1 MKKERAIYLVAG
13 EPSGDFIGSETI
25 SELLKLYPDMTI
37 HGVGGHF
44 MEKFNIKSLFPMN
57 ELSIMGIL
65 PVLLKI
71 VPLYRRINQV
81 VEDVLD
87 KNPDIVILIESPDF
101 NHRVAKKL
109 RKKLFKSPIIC
120 YVAPTVWA
128 WRQKRVK
135 SMSRDFNHLLSILP
149 FESKFFNDNGL
160 STTYVGHPVI
170 PKININSE
178 ETFRS
183 KYNLNDDP
191 ILIFLPGSRD
201 SEIKRNIEPFEVA
214 FVEIQKQ
221 IPNIKLVIPVNKKK
235 KSLID
240 KYFTNAIFI
249 SDERDKFL
257 LFKEA
262 DVACATSGTVT
273 LELGLALTPMV
284 VIYKLDFITWA
295 VVSRLAKVKFVSL
308 VNLVLNKRSIEEL
321 LQKRCNPKNISKS
334 VLEILKKDKTYLK
347 QKKDLQEFKNLI
359 ESNNM
364 NPSKKAAE
372 KAAEVSRKA
381 SEAVRAERNSD
392 NV

>member
-1 MKKERAIYLVAG
+1 MKKEKAIYLVAG
-13 EPSGDFIGSETI
+13 EPSGDFIGSELI
-25 SELLKLYPDMTI
+25 SELLKLYPDMSI

-44 MEKFNIKSLFPMN
+44 IEKFNFKSLFPMN
-57 ELSIMGIL
+57 ELSIMGII

-81 VEDVLD
+81 VEDILF
-87 KNPDIVILIESPDF
+87 KNPDIVILIDSPDF

-135 SMSRDFNHLLSILP
+135 SMARDFNHLLSILP
-149 FESKFFNDNGL
+149 FEGKFFNDNGL
-160 STTYVGHPVI
+160 NTTYVGHPVI

-183 KYNLNDDP
+183 KYKVNDDP
-191 ILIFLPGSRD
+191 VLIFLPGSRD
-201 SEIKRNIEPFEVA
+201 SEIKRNIKPFKIA
-214 FVEIQKQ
+214 FIEIQKQ

-235 KSLID
+235 KPLID
-240 KYFTNAIFI
+240 KYFDNAIFI
-249 SDERDKFL
+249 SDESDKFL

-284 VIYKLDFITWA
+284 VIYKLDFITWSI
-295 VVSRLAKVKFVSL
+295 VSRLAKVKFVSL
-308 VNLVLNKRSIEEL
+308 VNLVLNKPSVEEL
-321 LQKRCNPKNISKS
+321 LQSRCSPKNISKS
-334 VLEILKKDKTYLK
+334 VLEILKKDKIYLN
-347 QKKDLQEFKNLI
+347 QKKDLQKFKGLI
-359 ESNNM
+359 ENNYM
-364 NPSKKAAE
+364 SPSKKAAE
-372 KAAEVSRKA
+372 TIY
-381 SEAVRAERNSD
+381 NILG
-392 NV
+392 N

>member
-1 MKKERAIYLVAG
+1 MKKEKAIYLVAG
-13 EPSGDFIGSETI
+13 EPSGDFIGSEVI
-25 SELLKLYPDMTI
+25 SELLKLYPNMSI

-44 MEKFNIKSLFPMN
+44 MERFNFKSLFPMN
-57 ELSIMGIL
+57 ELSIMGII

-81 VEDVLD
+81 VEDILS
-87 KNPDIVILIESPDF
+87 KNPDIVILIDSPDF

-135 SMSRDFNHLLSILP
+135 SMARDFNHLLSILP
-149 FESKFFNDNGL
+149 FEGKFFNDNGL
-160 STTYVGHPVI
+160 NTTYVGHPVI

-183 KYNLNDDP
+183 KYKVNDDP
-191 ILIFLPGSRD
+191 VLIFLPGSRD
-201 SEIKRNIEPFEVA
+201 SEIKRNIKPFKIA
-214 FVEIQKQ
+214 FIEIQKQ

-235 KSLID
+235 KPLID
-240 KYFTNAIFI
+240 KYFDNAIFI
-249 SDERDKFL
+249 SDESDKFL

-284 VIYKLDFITWA
+284 VIYKLDFITWSI
-295 VVSRLAKVKFVSL
+295 VSRLAKVKFVSL
-308 VNLVLNKRSIEEL
+308 VNLVLNKPSVEEL
-321 LQKRCNPKNISKS
+321 LQSRCSPKNISKS
-334 VLEILKKDKTYLK
+334 VLEILKKDKIYLN
-347 QKKDLQEFKNLI
+347 QKKDLQKFKGLI
-359 ESNNM
+359 ENNYM
-364 NPSKKAAE
+364 SPSKKAAE
-372 KAAEVSRKA
+372 TIY
-381 SEAVRAERNSD
+381 NILG
-392 NV
+392 N

>member
-1 MKKERAIYLVAG
+1 MKKEKAIYLVAG
-13 EPSGDFIGSETI
+13 EPSGDFIGSEVI
-25 SELLKLYPDMTI
+25 SELLKLYPNMSI

-44 MEKFNIKSLFPMN
+44 MEKFNFKSLFPMN
-57 ELSIMGIL
+57 ELSIMGII

-81 VEDVLD
+81 VEDILS
-87 KNPDIVILIESPDF
+87 KNPDIVILIVSPDF

-135 SMSRDFNHLLSILP
+135 SMARDFNHLLSILP
-149 FESKFFNDNGL
+149 FEGKFFNDNGL
-160 STTYVGHPVI
+160 NTTYVGHPVI

-183 KYNLNDDP
+183 KYKVNDGP

-201 SEIKRNIEPFEVA
+201 SEIKRNIKPFKIA
-214 FVEIQKQ
+214 FIEIQKQ

-235 KSLID
+235 KPLID
-240 KYFTNAIFI
+240 KYFDNAIFI
-249 SDERDKFL
+249 SDESDKFL

-284 VIYKLDFITWA
+284 VIYKLDFITWSI
-295 VVSRLAKVKFVSL
+295 VSRLAKVKFVSL
-308 VNLVLNKRSIEEL
+308 VNLVLNKPSVEEL
-321 LQKRCNPKNISKS
+321 LQSRCSPKNISKS
-334 VLEILKKDKTYLK
+334 VLEILKKDKIYLN
-347 QKKDLQEFKNLI
+347 QKKDLQKFKGLI
-359 ESNNM
+359 ENNYM
-364 NPSKKAAE
+364 SPSKKAAE
-372 KAAEVSRKA
+372 TIY
-381 SEAVRAERNSD
+381 NILG
-392 NV
+392 N

>member
-44 MEKFNIKSLFPMN
+44 MEKFNFKSLFPMN

-87 KNPDIVILIESPDF
+87 KNPDIVILIDSPDF

-149 FESKFFNDNGL
+149 FEGEFFNDNGL
-160 STTYVGHPVI
+160 NTTYVGHPVI

-295 VVSRLAKVKFVSL
+295 IVSRLAKVKFVSL

-372 KAAEVSRKA
+372 TIHNILE
-381 SEAVRAERNSD
+381 N
-392 NV
+392 

>member
-1 MKKERAIYLVAG
+1 MKKEKAIYLVAG
-13 EPSGDFIGSETI
+13 EPSGDFIGSELI
-25 SELLKLYPDMTI
+25 SELLKLYPDMSI

-44 MEKFNIKSLFPMN
+44 IEKFNFKSLFPMN
-57 ELSIMGIL
+57 ELSIMGII

-81 VEDVLD
+81 VEDVLS
-87 KNPDIVILIESPDF
+87 KNPDIVILIDSPDF

-135 SMSRDFNHLLSILP
+135 SMARDFNHLLSILP
-149 FESKFFNDNGL
+149 FEGKFFNDNGL
-160 STTYVGHPVI
+160 NTTYVGHPVI

-183 KYNLNDDP
+183 KYKVNDDP
-191 ILIFLPGSRD
+191 VLIFLPGSRD
-201 SEIKRNIEPFEVA
+201 SEIKRNIKPFKIA
-214 FVEIQKQ
+214 FIEIQKQ

-235 KSLID
+235 KPLID
-240 KYFTNAIFI
+240 KYFDNAIFI
-249 SDERDKFL
+249 SDESDKFL

-284 VIYKLDFITWA
+284 VIYKLDFITWSI
-295 VVSRLAKVKFVSL
+295 VSRLAKVKFVSL
-308 VNLVLNKRSIEEL
+308 VNLVLNKPSVEEL
-321 LQKRCNPKNISKS
+321 LQSRCSPKNISKS
-334 VLEILKKDKTYLK
+334 VLEILKKDKIYLN
-347 QKKDLQEFKNLI
+347 QKKDLQKFKGLI
-359 ESNNM
+359 ENNYM
-364 NPSKKAAE
+364 SPSKKAAE
-372 KAAEVSRKA
+372 TIY
-381 SEAVRAERNSD
+381 NILG
-392 NV
+392 N

>member
-1 MKKERAIYLVAG
+1 MKKEKAIYLVAG
-13 EPSGDFIGSETI
+13 EPSGDFIGSEVI
-25 SELLKLYPDMTI
+25 SELLKLYPNMSI

-44 MEKFNIKSLFPMN
+44 MEKFNFKSLFPMN
-57 ELSIMGIL
+57 ELSIMGII

-81 VEDVLD
+81 VEDILF
-87 KNPDIVILIESPDF
+87 KNPDIVILIDSPDF

-135 SMSRDFNHLLSILP
+135 SMARDFNHLLSILP
-149 FESKFFNDNGL
+149 FEGKFFNDNGL
-160 STTYVGHPVI
+160 NTTYVGHPVI

-201 SEIKRNIEPFEVA
+201 SEIKRNIKPFKIA
-214 FVEIQKQ
+214 FIEIQKQ

-284 VIYKLDFITWA
+284 VIYKLDFITWSI
-295 VVSRLAKVKFVSL
+295 VSRLAKVKFVSL
-308 VNLVLNKRSIEEL
+308 VNLVLNKPSVEEL
-321 LQKRCNPKNISKS
+321 LQSRCSPKNISKS
-334 VLEILKKDKTYLK
+334 VLEILKKDKIYLN
-347 QKKDLQEFKNLI
+347 QKKDLQKFKGLI
-359 ESNNM
+359 ENNYM
-364 NPSKKAAE
+364 SPSKKAAE
-372 KAAEVSRKA
+372 TIY
-381 SEAVRAERNSD
+381 NILG
-392 NV
+392 N

>member
-1 MKKERAIYLVAG
+1 MKKEKAIYLVAG
-13 EPSGDFIGSETI
+13 EPSGDFIGSEVI
-25 SELLKLYPDMTI
+25 SELLKLYPNMSI

-44 MEKFNIKSLFPMN
+44 MEKFNFKSLFPMN
-57 ELSIMGIL
+57 ELSIMGII

-81 VEDVLD
+81 VEDILF
-87 KNPDIVILIESPDF
+87 KNPDIVILIDSPDF

-135 SMSRDFNHLLSILP
+135 SMARDFNHLLSILP
-149 FESKFFNDNGL
+149 FEGKFFNDNGL
-160 STTYVGHPVI
+160 NTTYVGHPVI

-183 KYNLNDDP
+183 KYKVNDDP
-191 ILIFLPGSRD
+191 VLIFLPGSRD
-201 SEIKRNIEPFEVA
+201 SEIKRNIKPFKIA
-214 FVEIQKQ
+214 FIEIQKQ

-235 KSLID
+235 KPLID
-240 KYFTNAIFI
+240 KYFDNAIFI
-249 SDERDKFL
+249 SDESDKFL

-284 VIYKLDFITWA
+284 VIYKLDFVTWSI
-295 VVSRLAKVKFVSL
+295 VSRLAKVKFVSL
-308 VNLVLNKRSIEEL
+308 VNLVLNKPSVEEL
-321 LQKRCNPKNISKS
+321 LQSRCSPKNISKS
-334 VLEILKKDKTYLK
+334 VLEILKKDKIYLN
-347 QKKDLQEFKNLI
+347 QKKDLQKFKGLI
-359 ESNNM
+359 ENNYM
-364 NPSKKAAE
+364 SPSKKAAE
-372 KAAEVSRKA
+372 TIY
-381 SEAVRAERNSD
+381 NILG
-392 NV
+392 N

>member
-1 MKKERAIYLVAG
+1 MKKEKAIYLVAG
-13 EPSGDFIGSETI
+13 EPSGDFIGSEVI
-25 SELLKLYPDMTI
+25 SELLKLYPNMSI

-44 MEKFNIKSLFPMN
+44 MEKFNFKSLFPMN
-57 ELSIMGIL
+57 ELSIMGII

-81 VEDVLD
+81 VEDILF
-87 KNPDIVILIESPDF
+87 KNPDIVILIDSPDF

-135 SMSRDFNHLLSILP
+135 SMARDFNHLLSILP
-149 FESKFFNDNGL
+149 FEGKFFNDNGL
-160 STTYVGHPVI
+160 NTTYVGHPVI

-183 KYNLNDDP
+183 KYKVNDDP
-191 ILIFLPGSRD
+191 VLIFLPGSRD
-201 SEIKRNIEPFEVA
+201 SEIKRNIKPFKIA
-214 FVEIQKQ
+214 FIEIQKQ

-235 KSLID
+235 KPLID
-240 KYFTNAIFI
+240 KYFDNAIFI
-249 SDERDKFL
+249 SDESDKFL

-284 VIYKLDFITWA
+284 VIYKLDFITWSI
-295 VVSRLAKVKFVSL
+295 VSRLAKVKFVSL
-308 VNLVLNKRSIEEL
+308 VNLVLNKPSVEEL
-321 LQKRCNPKNISKS
+321 LQSRCSPKNISKS
-334 VLEILKKDKTYLK
+334 VLEILKKDKIYLN
-347 QKKDLQEFKNLI
+347 QKKDLQKFKGLI
-359 ESNNM
+359 ENNYM
-364 NPSKKAAE
+364 SPSKKAAE
-372 KAAEVSRKA
+372 TIY
-381 SEAVRAERNSD
+381 NILG
-392 NV
+392 N

>member
-1 MKKERAIYLVAG
+1 MKKEKAIYLVAG
-13 EPSGDFIGSETI
+13 EPSGDFIGSEVI
-25 SELLKLYPDMTI
+25 SELLKLYPNMSI

-44 MEKFNIKSLFPMN
+44 MEKFNFKSLFPMN
-57 ELSIMGIL
+57 ELSIMGII

-81 VEDVLD
+81 VEDVLS
-87 KNPDIVILIESPDF
+87 KNPDIVILIDSPDF

-135 SMSRDFNHLLSILP
+135 SMARDFNHLLSILP
-149 FESKFFNDNGL
+149 FEGKFFNDNGL
-160 STTYVGHPVI
+160 NTTYVGHPVI

-183 KYNLNDDP
+183 KYKVNDDP
-191 ILIFLPGSRD
+191 VLIFLPGSRD
-201 SEIKRNIEPFEVA
+201 SEIKRNIKPFKIA
-214 FVEIQKQ
+214 FIEIQKQ

-235 KSLID
+235 KPLID
-240 KYFTNAIFI
+240 KYFDNAIFI
-249 SDERDKFL
+249 SDESDKFL

-284 VIYKLDFITWA
+284 VIYKLDFITWSI
-295 VVSRLAKVKFVSL
+295 VSRLAKVKFVSL
-308 VNLVLNKRSIEEL
+308 VNLVLNKPSVEEL
-321 LQKRCNPKNISKS
+321 LQSRCSPKNISKS
-334 VLEILKKDKTYLK
+334 VLEILKKDKIYLN
-347 QKKDLQEFKNLI
+347 QKKDLQKFKGLI
-359 ESNNM
+359 ENNYM
-364 NPSKKAAE
+364 SPSKKAAE
-372 KAAEVSRKA
+372 TIY
-381 SEAVRAERNSD
+381 NILG
-392 NV
+392 N

>member
-1 MKKERAIYLVAG
+1 VKKEKAIYLVAG
-13 EPSGDFIGSETI
+13 EPSGDFIGSEVI
-25 SELLKLYPDMTI
+25 SELLKLYPNMSI

-44 MEKFNIKSLFPMN
+44 MEKFNFKSLFPMN
-57 ELSIMGIL
+57 ELSIMGII

-81 VEDVLD
+81 VEDILF
-87 KNPDIVILIESPDF
+87 KNPDIVILIDSPDF

-135 SMSRDFNHLLSILP
+135 SMARDFNHLLSILP
-149 FESKFFNDNGL
+149 FEGKFFNDNGL
-160 STTYVGHPVI
+160 NTTYVGHPVI

-183 KYNLNDDP
+183 KYKVNDDP
-191 ILIFLPGSRD
+191 VLIFLPGSRD
-201 SEIKRNIEPFEVA
+201 SEIKRNIKPFKIA
-214 FVEIQKQ
+214 FIEIQKQ

-235 KSLID
+235 KPLID
-240 KYFTNAIFI
+240 KYFDNAIFI
-249 SDERDKFL
+249 SDESDKFL

-284 VIYKLDFITWA
+284 VIYKLDFITWSI
-295 VVSRLAKVKFVSL
+295 VSRLAKVKFVSL
-308 VNLVLNKRSIEEL
+308 VNLVLNKPSVEAL
-321 LQKRCNPKNISKS
+321 LQSRCSPKNISKS
-334 VLEILKKDKTYLK
+334 VLEILKKDKIYLN
-347 QKKDLQEFKNLI
+347 QKKDLQKFKGLI
-359 ESNNM
+359 ENNYM

-372 KAAEVSRKA
+372 TIY
-381 SEAVRAERNSD
+381 NILG
-392 NV
+392 N

>member
-1 MKKERAIYLVAG
+1 MKKEKAIYLVAG

-37 HGVGGHF
+37 QGVGGHF
-44 MEKFNIKSLFPMN
+44 MEKFNFKSLFPMN

-71 VPLYRRINQV
+71 VPLYKRINQV
-81 VEDVLD
+81 VEDVLS
-87 KNPDIVILIESPDF
+87 KNPDIVILIDSPDF

-109 RKKLFKSPIIC
+109 RKNFFKSPIIC

-135 SMSRDFNHLLSILP
+135 SMARDFNHLLSILP
-149 FESKFFNDNGL
+149 FECKFFSDNGL
-160 STTYVGHPVI
+160 NTTYVGHPVI

-183 KYNLNDDP
+183 KYRVNYGP

-201 SEIKRNIEPFEVA
+201 SEIKRNIKPFRTA
-214 FVEIQKQ
+214 FIEIQKQ
-221 IPNIKLVIPVNKKK
+221 IPNINLVIPVNEEKKP
-235 KSLID
+235 LIV
-240 KYFTNAIFI
+240 KYFNNAIFI

-284 VIYKLDFITWA
+284 VIYKLDFITWSI
-295 VVSRLAKVKFVSL
+295 VRRLAKVKFVSL
-308 VNLVLNKRSIEEL
+308 VNLVLNKPSVEEL
-321 LQKRCNPKNISKS
+321 LQNRCSPENISKS
-334 VLEILKKDKTYLK
+334 VLEILKKDKIYIN
-347 QKKDLQEFKNLI
+347 QKKDLKEFKNLI
-359 ESNNM
+359 ENNYV

-372 KAAEVSRKA
+372 TIY
-381 SEAVRAERNSD
+381 NILG
-392 NV
+392 N

>member
-1 MKKERAIYLVAG
+1 MKKEKAIYLVAG

-44 MEKFNIKSLFPMN
+44 MEKFNFKSLFPMN

-87 KNPDIVILIESPDF
+87 KNPDIVILIDSPDF

-109 RKKLFKSPIIC
+109 RIKLFKSPIIC

-149 FESKFFNDNGL
+149 FEDKFFNDNGL
-160 STTYVGHPVI
+160 NTTYVGHPVI

-191 ILIFLPGSRD
+191 VLIFLPGSRD
-201 SEIKRNIEPFEVA
+201 SEIKRNIKPFEVA

-372 KAAEVSRKA
+372 TIHNILE
-381 SEAVRAERNSD
+381 N
-392 NV
+392 

>member
-1 MKKERAIYLVAG
+1 MKKEKAIYLVAG
-13 EPSGDFIGSETI
+13 EPSGDFIGGEVI
-25 SELLKLYPDMTI
+25 SELLKLYPNMSI

-44 MEKFNIKSLFPMN
+44 MEKFNFKSLFPMN
-57 ELSIMGIL
+57 ELSIMGII

-81 VEDVLD
+81 VEDILF
-87 KNPDIVILIESPDF
+87 KNPDIVILIDSPDF

-135 SMSRDFNHLLSILP
+135 SMARDFNHLLSILP
-149 FESKFFNDNGL
+149 FEGKFFNDNGL
-160 STTYVGHPVI
+160 NTTYVGHPVI

-183 KYNLNDDP
+183 KYKVNDDP
-191 ILIFLPGSRD
+191 VLIFLPGSRD
-201 SEIKRNIEPFEVA
+201 SEIKRNIKPFKIA
-214 FVEIQKQ
+214 FIEIQKQ

-235 KSLID
+235 KPLID
-240 KYFTNAIFI
+240 KYFDNAIFI
-249 SDERDKFL
+249 SDESDKFL

-284 VIYKLDFITWA
+284 VIYKLDFITWSI
-295 VVSRLAKVKFVSL
+295 VSRLAKVKFVSL
-308 VNLVLNKRSIEEL
+308 VNLVLNKPSVEEL
-321 LQKRCNPKNISKS
+321 LQSRCSPKNISKS
-334 VLEILKKDKTYLK
+334 VLEILKKDKIYLN
-347 QKKDLQEFKNLI
+347 QKKDLQKFKGLI
-359 ESNNM
+359 ENNYM
-364 NPSKKAAE
+364 SPSKKAAE
-372 KAAEVSRKA
+372 TIY
-381 SEAVRAERNSD
+381 NILG
-392 NV
+392 N

>member
-1 MKKERAIYLVAG
+1 VKKEKAIYLVAG
-13 EPSGDFIGSETI
+13 EPSGDFIGSEVI
-25 SELLKLYPDMTI
+25 SELLKLYPNMSI

-44 MEKFNIKSLFPMN
+44 MEKFNFKSLFPMN
-57 ELSIMGIL
+57 ELSIMGII

-81 VEDVLD
+81 VEDVLS
-87 KNPDIVILIESPDF
+87 KNPDIVILIDSPDF

-135 SMSRDFNHLLSILP
+135 SMARDFNHLLSILP
-149 FESKFFNDNGL
+149 FEGKFFNDNGL
-160 STTYVGHPVI
+160 NTTYVGHPVI

-183 KYNLNDDP
+183 KYKVNDDP
-191 ILIFLPGSRD
+191 VLIFLPGSRD
-201 SEIKRNIEPFEVA
+201 SEIKRNIKPFKIA
-214 FVEIQKQ
+214 FIEIQKQ

-235 KSLID
+235 KPLID
-240 KYFTNAIFI
+240 KYFDNAIFI
-249 SDERDKFL
+249 SDESDKFL

-284 VIYKLDFITWA
+284 VIYKLDFITWSI
-295 VVSRLAKVKFVSL
+295 VSRLAKVKFVSL
-308 VNLVLNKRSIEEL
+308 VNLVLNKPSVEEL
-321 LQKRCNPKNISKS
+321 LQSRCSPKNISKS
-334 VLEILKKDKTYLK
+334 VLEILKKDKIYLN
-347 QKKDLQEFKNLI
+347 QKKDLQKFKGLI
-359 ESNNM
+359 ENNYM
-364 NPSKKAAE
+364 SPSKKAAE
-372 KAAEVSRKA
+372 TIY
-381 SEAVRAERNSD
+381 NILG
-392 NV
+392 N

>member
-1 MKKERAIYLVAG
+1 MKKEKAIYLVAG
-13 EPSGDFIGSETI
+13 EPSGDFIGSEVI
-25 SELLKLYPDMTI
+25 SELLKLYPNMSI

-44 MEKFNIKSLFPMN
+44 MEKFNFKSLFPMN
-57 ELSIMGIL
+57 ELSIMGII

-81 VEDVLD
+81 VEDVLS
-87 KNPDIVILIESPDF
+87 KNPDIVILIDSPDF

-135 SMSRDFNHLLSILP
+135 SMARDFNHLLSILP
-149 FESKFFNDNGL
+149 FEGKFFNDNGL
-160 STTYVGHPVI
+160 NTTYVGHPVI

-183 KYNLNDDP
+183 KYKVNDDP
-191 ILIFLPGSRD
+191 VLIFLPGSRD
-201 SEIKRNIEPFEVA
+201 SEIKRNIKPFKIA
-214 FVEIQKQ
+214 FIEIQKQ

-235 KSLID
+235 KPLID
-240 KYFTNAIFI
+240 KYFDNAIYI
-249 SDERDKFL
+249 SDESDKFL

-284 VIYKLDFITWA
+284 VIYKLDFITWSI
-295 VVSRLAKVKFVSL
+295 VSRLAKVKFVSL
-308 VNLVLNKRSIEEL
+308 VNLVLNKPSVEEL
-321 LQKRCNPKNISKS
+321 LQSRCSPKNISKS
-334 VLEILKKDKTYLK
+334 VLEILKKDKIYLN
-347 QKKDLQEFKNLI
+347 QKKDLQKFKGLI
-359 ESNNM
+359 ENNYM
-364 NPSKKAAE
+364 SPSKKAAE
-372 KAAEVSRKA
+372 TIY
-381 SEAVRAERNSD
+381 NILG
-392 NV
+392 N

>member
-1 MKKERAIYLVAG
+1 MKVKKEKAIYLVAG
-13 EPSGDFIGSETI
+13 EPSGDFIGSEVI
-25 SELLKLYPDMTI
+25 SELLKLYPNMSI

-44 MEKFNIKSLFPMN
+44 MEKFNFKSLFPMN
-57 ELSIMGIL
+57 ELSIMGII

-81 VEDVLD
+81 VEDILF
-87 KNPDIVILIESPDF
+87 KNPDIVILIDSPDF

-135 SMSRDFNHLLSILP
+135 SMARDFNHLLSILP
-149 FESKFFNDNGL
+149 FEGKFFNDNGL
-160 STTYVGHPVI
+160 NTTYVGHPVI

-183 KYNLNDDP
+183 KYKVNDDP
-191 ILIFLPGSRD
+191 VLIFLPGSRD
-201 SEIKRNIEPFEVA
+201 SEIKRNIKPFKIA
-214 FVEIQKQ
+214 FIEIQKQ

-235 KSLID
+235 KPLID
-240 KYFTNAIFI
+240 KYFDNAIFI
-249 SDERDKFL
+249 SDESDKFL

-284 VIYKLDFITWA
+284 VIYKLDFITWSI
-295 VVSRLAKVKFVSL
+295 VSRLAKVKFVSL
-308 VNLVLNKRSIEEL
+308 VNLVLNKPSVEEL
-321 LQKRCNPKNISKS
+321 LQSRCSPKNISKS
-334 VLEILKKDKTYLK
+334 VLEILKKDKIYLN
-347 QKKDLQEFKNLI
+347 QKKDLQKFKGLI
-359 ESNNM
+359 ENNYM
-364 NPSKKAAE
+364 SPSKKAAE
-372 KAAEVSRKA
+372 TIY
-381 SEAVRAERNSD
+381 NILG
-392 NV
+392 N

>member
-1 MKKERAIYLVAG
+1 MKKEKAIYLVAG
-13 EPSGDFIGSETI
+13 EPSGDFIGSEVI
-25 SELLKLYPDMTI
+25 SELLKLYPNMSI

-44 MEKFNIKSLFPMN
+44 MEKFNFKSLFPMN
-57 ELSIMGIL
+57 ELSIMGII

-81 VEDVLD
+81 VEDILF
-87 KNPDIVILIESPDF
+87 KNPDIVILIDSPDF

-135 SMSRDFNHLLSILP
+135 SMARDFNHLLSILP
-149 FESKFFNDNGL
+149 FEDKFFNDNGL
-160 STTYVGHPVI
+160 NTTYVGHPVI

-183 KYNLNDDP
+183 KYKVNDDP
-191 ILIFLPGSRD
+191 VLIFLPGSRD
-201 SEIKRNIEPFEVA
+201 SEIKRNIKPFKIA
-214 FVEIQKQ
+214 FIEIQKQ

-235 KSLID
+235 KPLID
-240 KYFTNAIFI
+240 KYFDNAIFI
-249 SDERDKFL
+249 SDESDKFL

-284 VIYKLDFITWA
+284 VIYKLDFITWSI
-295 VVSRLAKVKFVSL
+295 VSRLAKVKFVSL
-308 VNLVLNKRSIEEL
+308 VNLVLNKPSVEEL
-321 LQKRCNPKNISKS
+321 LQSRCSPKNISKS
-334 VLEILKKDKTYLK
+334 VLEILKKDKIYLN
-347 QKKDLQEFKNLI
+347 QKKDLQKFKGLM
-359 ESNNM
+359 ENNYM
-364 NPSKKAAE
+364 SPSKKAAE
-372 KAAEVSRKA
+372 TIY
-381 SEAVRAERNSD
+381 NILG
-392 NV
+392 N

>member
-44 MEKFNIKSLFPMN
+44 MEKFNFKSLFPMN

-87 KNPDIVILIESPDF
+87 KNPDVVILIDSPDF

-149 FESKFFNDNGL
+149 FEGKFFNDNGL
-160 STTYVGHPVI
+160 NTTYVGHPVI

-308 VNLVLNKRSIEEL
+308 VNLVLNKHSIEEL

-334 VLEILKKDKTYLK
+334 VIEILKKDKTYLK

-372 KAAEVSRKA
+372 TIYNILE
-381 SEAVRAERNSD
+381 N
-392 NV
+392 

>member
-1 MKKERAIYLVAG
+1 MKKEKAIYLVAG
-13 EPSGDFIGSETI
+13 EPSGDFIGSEVI
-25 SELLKLYPDMTI
+25 SELLKLYPNMSI

-44 MEKFNIKSLFPMN
+44 MEKFNFKSLFPMN
-57 ELSIMGIL
+57 ELSIMGII

-81 VEDVLD
+81 VEDILF
-87 KNPDIVILIESPDF
+87 KNPDIVILIDSPDF

-135 SMSRDFNHLLSILP
+135 SMARDFNHLLSILP
-149 FESKFFNDNGL
+149 FEGKFFNDNGL
-160 STTYVGHPVI
+160 NTTYVGHPVI

-183 KYNLNDDP
+183 KYKVNDDP
-191 ILIFLPGSRD
+191 VLIFLPGSRD
-201 SEIKRNIEPFEVA
+201 SEIKRNIKPFKIA
-214 FVEIQKQ
+214 FIEIQKQ

-235 KSLID
+235 KPLID
-240 KYFTNAIFI
+240 KYFDNAIFI
-249 SDERDKFL
+249 SDESDKFL

-284 VIYKLDFITWA
+284 VIYKLDFITWSI
-295 VVSRLAKVKFVSL
+295 VSRLAKVKFVSL
-308 VNLVLNKRSIEEL
+308 VNLVLNKPSVEEL
-321 LQKRCNPKNISKS
+321 LQSRCSPKNISKS
-334 VLEILKKDKTYLK
+334 VLEILKKDKIYLN
-347 QKKDLQEFKNLI
+347 QKKDLQKFKGLI
-359 ESNNM
+359 ENNYM

-372 KAAEVSRKA
+372 TIY
-381 SEAVRAERNSD
+381 NILG
-392 NV
+392 N

>member
-1 MKKERAIYLVAG
+1 MKKEKAIYLVAG
-13 EPSGDFIGSETI
+13 EPSGDFIGSEVI
-25 SELLKLYPDMTI
+25 SELLKLYPNMSI

-44 MEKFNIKSLFPMN
+44 MEKFNFKSLFPMN
-57 ELSIMGIL
+57 ELSIMGII

-81 VEDVLD
+81 VEDILF
-87 KNPDIVILIESPDF
+87 KNPDIVILIDSPDF

-135 SMSRDFNHLLSILP
+135 SMARDFNHLLSILP
-149 FESKFFNDNGL
+149 FEGKFFNDNGL
-160 STTYVGHPVI
+160 NTTYVGHPVI

-183 KYNLNDDP
+183 KYKVNDDP
-191 ILIFLPGSRD
+191 VLIFLPGSRD
-201 SEIKRNIEPFEVA
+201 SEIKRNIKPFKIA
-214 FVEIQKQ
+214 FIEIQKQ

-235 KSLID
+235 KPLID
-240 KYFTNAIFI
+240 KYFDNAIFI
-249 SDERDKFL
+249 SDESDKFL

-284 VIYKLDFITWA
+284 VIYKLDFITWSI
-295 VVSRLAKVKFVSL
+295 VSRLAKVKFVSL
-308 VNLVLNKRSIEEL
+308 VNLVLNKPSVEEL
-321 LQKRCNPKNISKS
+321 LQSRCSPKNISKS
-334 VLEILKKDKTYLK
+334 VLEILKKDKIYLN
-347 QKKDLQEFKNLI
+347 QKKDLQKFKGLM
-359 ESNNM
+359 ENNYM
-364 NPSKKAAE
+364 SPSKKAAE
-372 KAAEVSRKA
+372 TIY
-381 SEAVRAERNSD
+381 NILG
-392 NV
+392 N

>member
-1 MKKERAIYLVAG
+1 MIQL
-13 EPSGDFIGSETI
+13 D
-25 SELLKLYPDMTI
+25 LK
-37 HGVGGHF
+37 
-44 MEKFNIKSLFPMN
+44 S
-57 ELSIMGIL
+57 
-65 PVLLKI
+65 
-71 VPLYRRINQV
+71 
-81 VEDVLD
+81 
-87 KNPDIVILIESPDF
+87 
-101 NHRVAKKL
+101 
-109 RKKLFKSPIIC
+109 
-120 YVAPTVWA
+120 
-128 WRQKRVK
+128 
-135 SMSRDFNHLLSILP
+135 
-149 FESKFFNDNGL
+149 
-160 STTYVGHPVI
+160 
-170 PKININSE
+170 
-178 ETFRS
+178 
-183 KYNLNDDP
+183 
-191 ILIFLPGSRD
+191 
-201 SEIKRNIEPFEVA
+201 
-214 FVEIQKQ
+214 
-221 IPNIKLVIPVNKKK
+221 
-235 KSLID
+235 SLID

-372 KAAEVSRKA
+372 TIHNILE
-381 SEAVRAERNSD
+381 N
-392 NV
+392 

>member
-1 MKKERAIYLVAG
+1 MKKEKAIYLVAG
-13 EPSGDFIGSETI
+13 EPSGDFIGSEVI
-25 SELLKLYPDMTI
+25 SELLKLYPNMSI

-44 MEKFNIKSLFPMN
+44 MEKFNFKSLFPMN
-57 ELSIMGIL
+57 ELSIMGII

-81 VEDVLD
+81 VEDILF
-87 KNPDIVILIESPDF
+87 KNPDIVILIDSPDF

-135 SMSRDFNHLLSILP
+135 SMARDFNHLLSILP
-149 FESKFFNDNGL
+149 FEGKFFNDNGL
-160 STTYVGHPVI
+160 NTTYVGHPVI

-183 KYNLNDDP
+183 KYKVNDDP
-191 ILIFLPGSRD
+191 VLIFLPGSRD
-201 SEIKRNIEPFEVA
+201 SEIKRNIKPFKIA
-214 FVEIQKQ
+214 FIEIQKQ

-235 KSLID
+235 KPLIE
-240 KYFTNAIFI
+240 KYFDNAIFI
-249 SDERDKFL
+249 SDESDKFL

-284 VIYKLDFITWA
+284 VIYKLDFITWSI
-295 VVSRLAKVKFVSL
+295 VSRLAKVKFVSL
-308 VNLVLNKRSIEEL
+308 VNLVLNKPSVEEL
-321 LQKRCNPKNISKS
+321 LQSRCSPKNISKS
-334 VLEILKKDKTYLK
+334 VLEILKKDKIYLN
-347 QKKDLQEFKNLI
+347 QKKDLQKFKGLI
-359 ESNNM
+359 ENNYM
-364 NPSKKAAE
+364 SPSKKAAE
-372 KAAEVSRKA
+372 TIY
-381 SEAVRAERNSD
+381 NILG
-392 NV
+392 N

>member
-1 MKKERAIYLVAG
+1 MKKEKAIYLVAG
-13 EPSGDFIGSETI
+13 EPSGDFIGSEVI
-25 SELLKLYPDMTI
+25 SELLKLYPNMSI

-44 MEKFNIKSLFPMN
+44 MEKFNFKSLFPMN
-57 ELSIMGIL
+57 ELSIMGII

-81 VEDVLD
+81 VEDILS
-87 KNPDIVILIESPDF
+87 KNPDIVILIDSPDF

-135 SMSRDFNHLLSILP
+135 SMARDFNHLLSILP
-149 FESKFFNDNGL
+149 FEGKFFNDNGL
-160 STTYVGHPVI
+160 NTTYVGHPVI

-183 KYNLNDDP
+183 KYKVNDDP
-191 ILIFLPGSRD
+191 VLIFLPGSRD
-201 SEIKRNIEPFEVA
+201 SEIKRNIKPFKIA
-214 FVEIQKQ
+214 FIEIQKQ

-235 KSLID
+235 KPLID
-240 KYFTNAIFI
+240 KYFDNAIFI
-249 SDERDKFL
+249 SDESDKFL

-284 VIYKLDFITWA
+284 VIYKLDFITWSI
-295 VVSRLAKVKFVSL
+295 VSRLAKVKFVSL
-308 VNLVLNKRSIEEL
+308 VNLVLNKPSVEEL
-321 LQKRCNPKNISKS
+321 LQSRCSPKNISKS
-334 VLEILKKDKTYLK
+334 VLEILKKDKIYFN
-347 QKKDLQEFKNLI
+347 QKKDLQKFKGLI
-359 ESNNM
+359 ENNYM
-364 NPSKKAAE
+364 SPSKKAAE
-372 KAAEVSRKA
+372 TIY
-381 SEAVRAERNSD
+381 NILG
-392 NV
+392 N